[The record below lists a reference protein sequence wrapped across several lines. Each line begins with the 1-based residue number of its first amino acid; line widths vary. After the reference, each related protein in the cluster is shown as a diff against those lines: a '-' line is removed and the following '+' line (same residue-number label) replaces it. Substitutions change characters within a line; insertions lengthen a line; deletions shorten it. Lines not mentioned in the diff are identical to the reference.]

1 MRIVI
6 LLALF
11 ALGCLAADHEKSLQF
26 DVVFLIDGSQTA
38 RPVFD
43 NVWFCSDSIS
53 LIEGFQFTNFVGD
66 LMAPYNVSMSG
77 ARIGI
82 IVVAADLDDQPPPAA
97 NLNYI
102 PA

>member
-43 NVWFCSDSIS
+43 N
-53 LIEGFQFTNFVGD
+53 FTNFVGD